1 MIDHEFL
8 ILHGVSEKINFFV
21 DTSFFSYN
29 SVNGVQPER

>member
-8 ILHGVSEKINFFV
+8 ILIEWENQIFFV
-21 DTSFFSYN
+21 DTIFCWYN